1 MGFDGALRTGAR
13 RARRTLIVRGAAA
26 SVLSRPDGCPK
37 GDVAIMGKWRKSA
50 AVAVLALALLTA
62 GGAIAAESGKPEGEM
77 KWALYVTIAP
87 AWMDPGEATQGVL
100 TPFWILYAL
109 HDALVKPMPGN
120 PMAPSL
126 AESWSESPDKL
137 VYEFKLRQGVTFH
150 NGDPFTAEDVK
161 FSFERSKATLIRDK
175 VKEVK
180 IVDPHTVQFILKEPW
195 PDFMTYYGT
204 LVSAAGWIVPKN
216 YVEKVGN
223 EGFLQHPVG
232 LGPYKFVSMKPGL
245 ELVMEANENYWRK
258 VPAVKRIVFQSVP
271 EATTRL
277 AMLTRGEVDVA
288 YLLDE
293 SLARSI
299 QNDPKMKLAF
309 SGGIG
314 TFYLDF
320 LDMWDDKSPWRD
332 PRVRK
337 AASLAIDR
345 NALNEAE
352 TLGASKP
359 NGSVVL
365 KTMQYALPIA
375 PDPYDPKQ
383 AKKLLAEAGYPNGF
397 DAGEVHPWPP
407 YNSTGEAIVGYLGAI
422 GIKARLRTQERAAF
436 YGSLGSK
443 KLKGICMC
451 VDAVPGNAS
460 TRLAQIVPKD
470 GGFAYGSWP
479 DTDEL
484 YAKQLAE
491 TDPEKRGEMLHQL
504 QQILHERTRF
514 APIYDYWWASG
525 IGPRV
530 EEPSLARIDGYPWSA
545 PLEDVRLKKQ

>member
-1 MGFDGALRTGAR
+1 VKQ
-13 RARRTLIVRGAAA
+13 RTLPLMAGF
-26 SVLSRPDGCPK
+26 L
-37 GDVAIMGKWRKSA
+37 
-50 AVAVLALALLTA
+50 LAGLAP
-62 GGAIAAESGKPEGEM
+62 AIAQDLSIGLKSEATS
-77 KWALYVTIAP
+77 
-87 AWMDPGEATQGVL
+87 MDPQFHQLSTNIQVAKNIFEALTTQ
-100 TPFWILYAL
+100 
-109 HDALVKPMPGN
+109 DALQKVTPG
-120 PMAPSL
+120 L
-126 AESWSESPDKL
+126 AESWEAVDDTTWR
-137 VYEFKLRQGVTFH
+137 FKLRQGVKFH
-150 NGDPFTAEDVK
+150 NGDPFTADDVK
-161 FSFERSKATLIRDK
+161 FSFERSKATLIREK

-258 VPAVKRIVFQSVP
+258 VPSIKRIVFQSVP

-277 AMLTRGEVDVA
+277 AMLTRGEVDIA

-320 LDMWDDKSPWRD
+320 LDMWDEKSPWAD

-345 NALNEAE
+345 KALSEAE
-352 TLGASKP
+352 TLGASKV
-359 NGSVVL
+359 NGSIVL
-365 KTMQYALPIA
+365 KSMEYALPID

-397 DAGEVHPWPP
+397 GVTLDCPNDRYV
-407 YNSTGEAIVGYLGAI
+407 NDEAICTAVVAMLARINIRVTLAAQTRARFFAEVNPPRYNTSFYLLGWTPATSDAHNAFFSLAGTRDGSRGVFNNGGYSNP
-422 GIKARLRTQERAAF
+422 RLDALIAA
-436 YGSLGSK
+436 
-443 KLKGICMC
+443 M
-451 VDAVPGNAS
+451 AV
-460 TRLAQIVPKD
+460 
-470 GGFAYGSWP
+470 
-479 DTDEL
+479 
-484 YAKQLAE
+484 E
-491 TDPEKRGEMLHQL
+491 TDPAKRQQIITDASRLLQEDVGYIPLHQ
-504 QQILHERTRF
+504 QQIV
-514 APIYDYWWASG
+514 WAARQG
-525 IGPRV
+525 V
-530 EEPSLARIDGYPWSA
+530 EVVQTADNYIQLRHVRMPAR
-545 PLEDVRLKKQ
+545 